1 MAGKRPEKIERP
13 VAQEC
18 IGQKVAAK
26 RDEPE
31 QASFPGTE
39 ASPAEYRP
47 KKPKKDVMAESV
59 VIKAV
64 VEWTEH
70 VGKRVDVRK
79 HRAED
84 GVVPNPAVIRADIGD
99 DPAERGMAFE
109 VHGRILEGELVEWQ
123 Y

>member
-1 MAGKRPEKIERP
+1 LAGKRPEKIERP

-39 ASPAEYRP
+39 VNSAEYRP

-64 VEWTEH
+64 IEGTDHIWNCI
-70 VGKRVDVRK
+70 DIRK
-79 HRAED
+79 HSTNHC
-84 GVVPNPAVIRADIGD
+84 VVPNLTFVRSGIGD
-99 DPAERGMAFE
+99 DPAQDCMTFQ
-109 VHGRILEGELVEWQ
+109 VHA
-123 Y
+123 